1 MSAASVALAGDE
13 LSKNDHSI
21 VVVARA
27 AGDPTAAVTWVTA
40 APTEAI
46 PGLARKLPHYTRYSF
61 LGFRGTEPENMA
73 KGMWQ
78 PLSSP
83 LVRNLSDGDMPA
95 LKLAARVPLAKSA
108 VGGAASGL

>member
-1 MSAASVALAGDE
+1 MNFRRTIIRWSWWRGRQGDPSAAVS
-13 LSKNDHSI
+13 
-21 VVVARA
+21 
-27 AGDPTAAVTWVTA
+27 WVTA

-95 LKLAARVPLAKSA
+95 LKSAGEGA
-108 VGGAASGL
+108 VGGAAPGV